1 MSEIINRLDFSLLR
15 FLEAALHSPLP
26 DCSCSSKH
34 NIYSC
39 VETTPKKH
47 LLKWFMYD
55 RAISHLEKKNIHICI
70 PSCHFKLLTMPLTL
84 ILSPAFHVL
93 TYRELP
99 FGVGSFIGISETA
112 PSFPMTKPLFL
123 LWILMKCINDLLPE
137 SPGFSWCYLRLS
149 SLLSGPSYWVFPW
162 KTHPSHHPP
171 YGTSVFQCLLCFSS
185 SLPFCKKCPAKMASL
200 GIVFFSCL
208 KTILA

>member
-1 MSEIINRLDFSLLR
+1 MSWHKSEIINRLDFSLLR

-26 DCSCSSKH
+26 ACSCSSKH
-34 NIYSC
+34 NIYPC
-39 VETTPKKH
+39 VETTPQNH

-55 RAISHLEKKNIHICI
+55 RAISHLEKKPFIFVSQVVTLNFWLC
-70 PSCHFKLLTMPLTL
+70 PWPWYSVLLFMSLLTGSSHLELVASTVYLRLHHPSPW
-84 ILSPAFHVL
+84 LSL
-93 TYRELP
+93 
-99 FGVGSFIGISETA
+99 S
-112 PSFPMTKPLFL
+112 FL
-123 LWILMKCINDLLPE
+123 LLILMKCINDLLPE
-137 SPGFSWCYLRLS
+137 SPGFSWYYRRLS

-208 KTILA
+208 